1 MAINDKLFSKRHTA
15 SNILLASALAANC
28 GHAAAETDIPL
39 VMPRGISLP
48 FPIYRDGLSDFLDLV
63 PIERSSRISNPR
75 VGLALGGG
83 GTRGSAHVGVIQV
96 LTEAGIPIDCIAG
109 TSMGSIV
116 GGLYASGV
124 PIDKLEEIVRKNK
137 AMKAFVGLPL
147 PIKFAVAPVKFVP
160 RVLGIKRFDGLEKS
174 TRFKRFITK
183 LLPEDRR
190 NIEDLH
196 IPYCAV
202 ALNLVNGSPYA
213 FTKGD
218 LAQAMQA
225 SSAVPILK
233 HPVRM
238 DDALFVDGGV
248 ISNLPVKEARTIL
261 GANFVIA
268 VNVDERFTEEPIEE
282 FLKVGSVASRIIK
295 LELANKDHAA
305 MLEADIVIHP
315 KVEGIGLLSTKPS
328 DAVKALEAGRQAARN
343 SLPALRMA
351 LEKRGVRL
359 ARKEDETNKE
369 VEK

>member
-1 MAINDKLFSKRHTA
+1 MAIYTKLFSKRRSALT
-15 SNILLASALAANC
+15 LLSACALAANS
-28 GHAAAETDIPL
+28 GLAAAENDIPL
-39 VMPRGISLP
+39 VMPGGMSLP
-48 FPIYRDGLSDFLDLV
+48 FPIYKDGLSDFLDQV
-63 PIERSSRISNPR
+63 PIERSNRLSNPR

-83 GTRGSAHVGVIQV
+83 GTRGAAHVGVIQV

-109 TSMGSIV
+109 TSIGSIV

-147 PIKFAVAPVKFVP
+147 PIKVVVAPVKFVP
-160 RVLGIKRFDGLEKS
+160 RVLGIKRFDGLEKT

-183 LLPEDRR
+183 QLPADRR
-190 NIEDLH
+190 NIEDLP

-202 ALNLVNGSPYA
+202 ALNLVNGTPYA

-218 LAQAMQA
+218 LALAMQA

-233 HPVRM
+233 RPVRM

-248 ISNLPVKEARTIL
+248 ISNLPVKEARTVL

-268 VNVDERFTEEPIEE
+268 VNVDERFTEHPIEE
-282 FLKVGSVASRIIK
+282 FLKVGSVASRIIT

-305 MLEADIVIHP
+305 MREADMVIHP
-315 KVEGIGLLSTKPS
+315 KVEGIGLLSTKRS

-343 SLPALRMA
+343 CLPALRLA

-359 ARKEDETNKE
+359 ARKEDANTAE